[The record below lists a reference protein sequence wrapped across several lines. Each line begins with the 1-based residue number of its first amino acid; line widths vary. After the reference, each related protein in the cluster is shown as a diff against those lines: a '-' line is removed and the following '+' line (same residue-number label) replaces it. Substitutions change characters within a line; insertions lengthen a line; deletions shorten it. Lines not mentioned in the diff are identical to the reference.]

1 MLNQV
6 TEVFGEFGDEKDEYI
21 SGVLE
26 AGDVRWYLMQ
36 GGIWWKDDFIDGAEK
51 AYRDA
56 SHLGTIQ
63 YIS

>member
-36 GGIWWKDDFIDGAEK
+36 GGI
-51 AYRDA
+51 
-56 SHLGTIQ
+56 
-63 YIS
+63 